1 MWFNPRPSGTLLCGR
16 TQNHM
21 LHFNMRQPMTRWYT
35 LMWYLLWNN
44 NFWEPFHGLNVF
56 SNWDCFLVPSKCVS
70 IFDIFKK
77 RQNGENEVFG
87 VLYPF
92 SDPDRSN
99 NDFLWNLRFNMCETM
114 ISFPKVDYVK
124 SDLAASEK
132 IFRK

>member
-1 MWFNPRPSGTLLCGR
+1 MFSVIEIVSEFL
-16 TQNHM
+16 QNAS
-21 LHFNMRQPMTRWYT
+21 L
-35 LMWYLLWNN
+35 YLI
-44 NFWEPFHGLNVF
+44 F
-56 SNWDCFLVPSKCVS
+56 S
-70 IFDIFKK
+70 KK
-77 RQNGENEVFG
+77 RQNGENELFG

-99 NDFLWNLRFNMCETM
+99 KDFLWNLRFNMCETM